1 MSKDDWRKVLA
12 KLLLS
17 SVLVFSGFIP
27 FETKASAAPIKCVT
41 AVQSLN
47 LYFGET
53 VPTYSS
59 RQILES
65 LRFCRINDWNRQV
78 ALRISKFTTF
88 DDYNYFAIPA
98 TALRGKNLTELR
110 KWMCSVMMD
119 RRRDNYDQS
128 VFAVLPGCGEKLG
141 ANTRRYVTT
150 TTSTTSTTTT
160 TTLPINLPLVFIK
173 ATNKTGFSDLTVWG
187 KVDQQGNG
195 KPEEWCLLLNGSRDW
210 HKEASSLKIATDKKS
225 GELCETTL
233 GRGNLTEFTAL
244 RGLGTSRPV
253 YGYGPGVESLGCTPK
268 GLSGV
273 TVCMTATLTLSF
285 KFENGREVQS
295 DPFTIYL
302 RNVNNKF
309 SATEFYW
316 LPCNDFLDGGNY
328 YCP

>member
-1 MSKDDWRKVLA
+1 
-12 KLLLS
+12 
-17 SVLVFSGFIP
+17 
-27 FETKASAAPIKCVT
+27 
-41 AVQSLN
+41 
-47 LYFGET
+47 
-53 VPTYSS
+53 
-59 RQILES
+59 
-65 LRFCRINDWNRQV
+65 
-78 ALRISKFTTF
+78 
-88 DDYNYFAIPA
+88 
-98 TALRGKNLTELR
+98 
-110 KWMCSVMMD
+110 MMD

-160 TTLPINLPLVFIK
+160 TTLPVNLPRVFIK
-173 ATNKTGFSDLTVWG
+173 ATNNTRLSNDFSNFYVWG

-244 RGLGTSRPV
+244 SGFGTSRPV

-302 RNVNNKF
+302 RNRNNKF
-309 SATEFYW
+309 FPTEFFW
-316 LPCNDFLDGGNY
+316 VPCTDLIDGSNY
-328 YCP
+328 SCP

>member
-17 SVLVFSGFIP
+17 SVLFFSGFVPI
-27 FETKASAAPIKCVT
+27 ESKASSAPVNCVR

-47 LYFGET
+47 LYFDVQ
-53 VPTYSS
+53 VPTYGTG
-59 RQILES
+59 QILES
-65 LRFCRINDWNRQV
+65 LKFCRVNDWNRQV
-78 ALRISKFTTF
+78 ALRVSKFTTF

-98 TALRGKNLTELR
+98 AALRGKNLTELR

-119 RRRDNYDQS
+119 RRRDNYDQN

-141 ANTRRYVTT
+141 ADTRRYVTT

-160 TTLPINLPLVFIK
+160 TTLPINLPRVFINL
-173 ATNKTGFSDLTVWG
+173 TNKTGFTELTVWG

-195 KPEEWCLLLNGSRDW
+195 KPYAWCLLLNGSRDW
-210 HKEASSLKIATDKKS
+210 NKEASSLGISTDKKS
-225 GELCETTL
+225 GELCATA
-233 GRGNLTEFTAL
+233 GGYRDLTEFTAIHVL
-244 RGLGTSRPV
+244 STDANK
-253 YGYGPGVESLGCTPK
+253 SLGCTPK

-295 DPFTIYL
+295 EPFTIYL
-302 RNVNNKF
+302 RNRNNKWWP
-309 SATEFYW
+309 TEFFW
-316 LPCNDFLDGGNY
+316 VPCTDPIDDSNR

>member
-160 TTLPINLPLVFIK
+160 TTLPINLPRVFINVRQQSNF
-173 ATNKTGFSDLTVWG
+173 TSFNVLG
-187 KVDQQGNG
+187 KVEEQGNG

-210 HKEASSLKIATDKKS
+210 HKEASSLKITTDKKS
-225 GELCETTL
+225 GELCIST
-233 GRGNLTEFTAL
+233 GGYSYTEFTAL
-244 RGLGTSRPV
+244 TGFGTSRPV
-253 YGYGPGVESLGCTPK
+253 YGYGPGVESLGCEPK

-285 KFENGREVQS
+285 KFENGREGQS

-302 RNVNNKF
+302 RNTSNRLWRTDFN
-309 SATEFYW
+309 W
-316 LPCNDFLDGGNY
+316 LPCSDVFDSSNLN
-328 YCP
+328 CP